1 VFWELS
7 YEFSLTRNEWLNTGI
22 LSMNYNIL
30 EKKIDNYYNKT
41 SILQKYFSELP
52 DGKNILKAIVSFRK
66 ELDQLKEKVWLI
78 ELLTTEA
85 MVKRI

>member
-1 VFWELS
+1 
-7 YEFSLTRNEWLNTGI
+7 
-22 LSMNYNIL
+22 MNYNIL